1 MPGTTKP
8 ATPAQRTTSA
18 APAALVTVNL
28 SRTKETKG
36 TWRYDAPQNE
46 VDRIGGNVNIY
57 IPKAALKSEPPQNV
71 TLTISP
77 MA

>member
-1 MPGTTKP
+1 MAAQNTAAK
-8 ATPAQRTTSA
+8 TPAQRPA
-18 APAALVTVNL
+18 ASTALVTVNL

-57 IPKAALKSEPPQNV
+57 IPKSALKAEPPQNV

>member
-1 MPGTTKP
+1 MATQKP
-8 ATPAQRTTSA
+8 ATAATPTQRTAT
-18 APAALVTVNL
+18 PTALVQVNL

-57 IPKAALKSEPPQNV
+57 IPKSALKAEPPQNV
-71 TLTISP
+71 TLMIVP